1 VESGVDLEHIG
12 CIGVA
17 ATRLERG
24 GRATDAPRTGA
35 AVASRAMQARL
46 YGFSISNAT
55 RTARLT
61 LAFKGVET
69 KNVELLPG
77 LHPLLL
83 RGFGF
88 RRGTVPALKL
98 DGRRIEGSLEITQAL
113 ETAIPEPSLYPA
125 DPERR
130 RAVEAAERW
139 GEAELQMVPRRI
151 FRWVFAHDNSARARI
166 AADLGLPLPTLL
178 GALNWPIARAT
189 AARVDADEEHARA
202 NLAGLRDTLDQI
214 DALIADG
221 VIGDPE
227 APNAA
232 DFQIAPS
239 IRSLDAIGEL
249 APLFADRP
257 CEALARRLL
266 PDFPDAPPQLL
277 APELVA
283 LAGVVS

>member
-1 VESGVDLEHIG
+1 MLE
-12 CIGVA
+12 
-17 ATRLERG
+17 
-24 GRATDAPRTGA
+24 
-35 AVASRAMQARL
+35 
-46 YGFSISNAT
+46 
-55 RTARLT
+55 
-61 LAFKGVET
+61 FKGIET
-69 KNVELLPG
+69 KVVELLPG

-98 DGRRIEGSLEITQAL
+98 DGRRIEGSLEIAQAL
-113 ETAIPEPSLYPA
+113 EAAVPEPSLYPA

-151 FRWVFAHDNSARARI
+151 FRWVFAHDNAARAHV
-166 AADLGLPLPTLL
+166 AADVGLPLPALV
-178 GALNWPIARAT
+178 GALNWPVARAI
-189 AARVDADEEHARA
+189 AARVGADEEHARA
-202 NLAGLRDTLDQI
+202 NIAGLRDTLDHV

-221 VIGDPE
+221 TIGDPA

-249 APLFADRP
+249 APLFAGRP
-257 CEALARRLL
+257 CEELARRLM
-266 PDFPDAPPQLL
+266 PEFPDAPPRLL
-277 APELVA
+277 SPELLA
-283 LAGVVS
+283 LAGVPS